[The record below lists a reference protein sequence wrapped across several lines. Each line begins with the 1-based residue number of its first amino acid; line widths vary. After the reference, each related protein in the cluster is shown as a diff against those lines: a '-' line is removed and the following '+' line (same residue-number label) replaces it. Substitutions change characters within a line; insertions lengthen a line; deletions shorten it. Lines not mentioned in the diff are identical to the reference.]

1 MVVKTF
7 TKVSDLPTILFH
19 KIGIGLQK
27 SKFLRFSKFL
37 KVQSTAV
44 EIYEKPYVK
53 QASPALGGPVRSTS
67 QRSERE
73 KLRRVGAL
81 IVKRLRS
88 LNFNPRLNVS
98 YIIFRSFT

>member
-7 TKVSDLPTILFH
+7 AKASGLPTILFH

-37 KVQSTAV
+37 KVQSTVV
-44 EIYEKPYVK
+44 EILEKPYAK
-53 QASPALGGPVRSTS
+53 QACPALGGPVRSTS

-73 KLRRVGAL
+73 KLRRIEAIGR
-81 IVKRLRS
+81 KRLRS
-88 LNFNPRLNVS
+88 FFFFIQDKLFFLNNLK
-98 YIIFRSFT
+98 